1 MTIGELRVGVQ
12 ADSSIFTSND
22 VVVSGD
28 SLILPDVTYVDS
40 LATSVSNVG
49 TINVTKNAHLSASLT
64 NGVGAIFNVTNK
76 LVVTDEVH
84 NQGTITASGADF
96 KKAFENLGH
105 GSKLNVSGDITM
117 ASLLNQ
123 GEVSGN
129 TLSATAQVDNQ
140 GSIVLQGNLKAD
152 TLTNQEN
159 ATLQA
164 QAVDLD
170 GNMTNNGAVDV
181 SSVKA
186 KEIVNQ
192 GSAQLT
198 ASGDIDVG
206 KLTNETGASV
216 SGSHFLISGDVK
228 NNGTL
233 TQTAQVGSSNFH
245 SMTNSGTVNLA
256 HETRMG
262 TLTNNLNGTIGGN
275 VALHV
280 STGLTNAGTLGQK
293 TSRLASLTVEETA
306 VNTGSIYVKAADVT
320 GLDNQVTGTLDVEG
334 KLSLNGN
341 VTNAGTLTAG
351 QIIATGEVVNTS
363 SITTGN
369 DGASSFGAVDNSGM
383 MTFGSDAEMTSLNNS
398 SESAKIEGGI
408 NLTVNGGLKNAG
420 QIGRADTRLT
430 QLLSDGETS
439 NSGKIYAER
448 ATFNSTFTNEANAVL
463 DVTDDFSLADATNN
477 GTMRGATVDVRQSL
491 SNFGTLNATEVNG
504 VNATIGNNGQMTVMS
519 GFNVKSLNNG
529 INGQL
534 QADHADIET
543 LTNDGRVT
551 LSGTQGSS
559 TIAKLDNTSGGA
571 VFNASG
577 TVHVTGNLDN
587 KGVIDQN
594 KTMTLTVD
602 GVADNQKTLNALSA
616 SFGQLKNFGKVDV
629 LNTLTTTTAFAN
641 SGTVTAKDV
650 NVGQGTNN
658 GALTASGTMTVANG
672 EFSHQGGT
680 LSVNA
685 LKLNQGGFVVGSNG
699 GIATIGSLES
709 TGGSTFDNAR
719 DLTLGHIGTT
729 SGLTYNQTA
738 GTLTVTDNTFFSNST
753 LNISGGK
760 LERFTEG
767 SNTFG
772 QGNTIRLS
780 GSNTDKLPSG
790 EDGKLE
796 GDWRN
801 GYTYAHVGVLD
812 SGSTVTVEKGAIL
825 EADDVN
831 LTANSLTIDGG
842 VLASDMGSFFVSV
855 TEDFFTIDTGEANK
869 LPTMVLGTKDVGA
882 LEESFGQHVQIGES
896 GGTLVLT
903 DEYVYLDAVASANK
917 KLSEVFSG
925 KDMSVVFTGN
935 IADPTT
941 RDNNFYHQTFADLKA
956 EQKPDSKFNTPG
968 LVFSNMAYLNKE
980 NANGVAKDKLVIGST
995 GTSVGDDAYLLDL
1008 NIGFMNVGE
1017 ASEVVVQDG
1026 KTFALTGNKNGIELV
1041 GDAQGKVT
1049 VTGAKSVFNLGNQGV
1064 AGVKGYLGTLSVE
1077 NDGAFKAVKGEYSL
1091 DKLQLLDGTG
1101 EVMADA
1107 VLTVASLS
1115 DVQGATEL
1123 TNRGE
1128 LTITE
1133 ATTFNGVL
1141 TNEGKLN
1148 MVGVNGTLSGKFVNA
1163 NGALASFD
1171 QLTIGTSD
1179 FSNTDGSKVVAERGW
1194 NLLQGSQVS
1203 SDGRLVSYGTN
1214 TIDGV
1219 LTLNASGHIVAQGES
1234 TVNGKVLMHGGGLFT
1249 QMNVH
1254 GVVGVLDGGV
1264 LVVEDSLSV
1273 VSGGTLSTDGKAT
1286 IVAVELD
1293 SVGFTQ
1299 FDSGTDLL
1307 IGYRAFNEYDK
1318 NAIKGDDYRPQHAMF
1333 SQNSKLKVESFT
1345 EEREYDISPS
1355 TSLSMAPKQDDF
1367 EGYGKWGSGKAD
1379 QKFRI
1384 GQLHLKG
1391 NGSLDLDSDWY
1402 VLKDDKLEMN
1412 ASTTIKAHDYVNE
1425 YVNYQTN
1432 FIVKGSVIA
1441 NGSGDYHNLVMA
1453 DNGSYALGATGR
1465 DKGKLLTLFGGKYTV
1480 SVGGTAEFDS
1490 LLTTHDEVVEST
1502 GKLVNAGTLTL
1513 GGGTLGKGASIEN
1526 AGTFNITDTLNV
1538 AGSLTATEG
1547 SISGKALV
1555 VAEGGTVSLANTKI
1569 DNLKTIRNEGS
1580 LTVDDAKRFGAG
1592 NTYVHSGNATLATN
1606 GTWFEGTNLEFTDGA
1621 IFNVNSVNRKTLGDN
1636 KVVISG
1642 GTPASIQNGEPNTGT
1657 FDGMTKVTV
1666 HTLEKSGEILV
1677 KEGGYL
1683 DVEALSGEANVTVE
1697 NGGVLGLA
1705 ITDLTKYYLDGSTID
1720 KDENVEIDSD
1730 KFGVAHFV
1738 GDKLNGIT
1746 FNDANVELKT
1756 TKDTETLATIMTV
1769 ADGLSGLGSVTAVFN
1784 GKIEGAASNNTFT
1797 IGGIA
1802 ELFDEQSGNDSPVIN
1817 PGVVLTGYSLDAANA
1832 SEIFFSKEQGR
1843 QNAVA
1848 GSIGFRSIK
1857 NADKVTVESG
1867 LTTSLTGY
1875 EGVLNWSD
1883 DQRLLVAS
1891 SAGKGGEIYV
1901 TDGRVIFGNGA
1912 TNQRNAG
1919 WVDSLTVTADG
1930 LVEVKH
1936 FNLGVKHAALSGKTT
1951 ISTNASMT
1959 ANSLEFGKG
1968 AMLTSAG
1975 ILTVGTDSSDEVLNV
1990 LGGLESTGT
1999 LDLSKIETINIG
2011 ATDVAN
2017 ASRADGTQQIV
2028 NRGQATYGNVVVQA
2042 GGRLEN
2048 HGTESGNDLTIVAG
2062 ATHQTSNTSTWNN
2075 VSNNAGA
2082 KDVWGTDAENETVK
2096 VTINDGG
2103 KYVNEG
2109 ILDATKSEAAEF
2121 KGVLETSNTAS
2132 FNALA
2137 FNGTLAVK
2145 DGTLSAAQFTVQ
2157 SGSTLSIDKGVMALN
2172 GMSVEEAR
2180 SATQKDAVLGLG
2192 GSLNLEGSSLVVGT
2206 KDQDAAVAAGDVYF
2220 GTDSALVIDT
2230 SRLSA
2235 DHMIKGNGNLVVKTG
2250 SELVVTNASWGKHI
2264 LITDGLDT
2272 SGVEEGAWDGD
2283 YFVNKTNIYMDYVF
2297 KDGKLV
2303 LQVGKPGDT
2312 AIGSLSKDFVAP
2324 NVINGLIDTEE
2335 GAAIRDVNSPFA
2347 DVAFIDR
2354 MLDVNFAGKDAEGN
2368 LNLANSLEK
2377 MNSVIGFNAA
2387 TGMDAYAHTMVSDK
2401 MDRIDRR
2408 AQSMLGLEDRSFWVD
2423 VIGSKTKMDGLGF
2436 GNGEAGFNAD
2446 NYGLIF
2452 GADVDVRNG
2461 LRGGAAFNYVDGDVE
2476 SEGDVVSTKT
2486 DAETLGL
2493 TLYGAYEWGDF
2504 RLLGQLGY
2512 DRVKGDA
2519 KQNFADVQ
2527 ANSYEVTGNT
2537 EAQIFS
2543 LGLAGEYL
2551 VDFGSFSMVPHAGL
2565 RLTHADYDAFDS
2577 YINGKKAF
2585 HNEADA
2591 SDIVQLPIGVAF
2603 KGNILT
2609 NGWMLMPT
2617 ADVSVVPQF
2626 GDTDSQVRVSATNFA
2641 GTDTYGYDIA
2651 GDFVGKLNLGL
2662 TGEKDAHRFG
2672 VSLDFSAGD
2681 KGARSTGV
2689 TFDYRLTF

>member
-1 MTIGELRVGVQ
+1 MTSDGRLISYG
-12 ADSSIFTSND
+12 DNI
-22 VVVSGD
+22 VS
-28 SLILPDVTYVDS
+28 
-40 LATSVSNVG
+40 
-49 TINVTKNAHLSASLT
+49 
-64 NGVGAIFNVTNK
+64 
-76 LVVTDEVH
+76 
-84 NQGTITASGADF
+84 
-96 KKAFENLGH
+96 
-105 GSKLNVSGDITM
+105 
-117 ASLLNQ
+117 
-123 GEVSGN
+123 
-129 TLSATAQVDNQ
+129 
-140 GSIVLQGNLKAD
+140 
-152 TLTNQEN
+152 
-159 ATLQA
+159 
-164 QAVDLD
+164 
-170 GNMTNNGAVDV
+170 
-181 SSVKA
+181 
-186 KEIVNQ
+186 
-192 GSAQLT
+192 
-198 ASGDIDVG
+198 G
-206 KLTNETGASV
+206 KLTLGESGYVVAQGTTTLTGV
-216 SGSHFLISGDVK
+216 GVLTMKGQGLYEKLTITGGKVDVK
-228 NNGTL
+228 NNGVL
-233 TQTAQVGSSNFH
+233 F
-245 SMTNSGTVNLA
+245 
-256 HETRMG
+256 
-262 TLTNNLNGTIGGN
+262 
-275 VALHV
+275 
-280 STGLTNAGTLGQK
+280 
-293 TSRLASLTVEETA
+293 
-306 VNTGSIYVKAADVT
+306 
-320 GLDNQVTGTLDVEG
+320 VEG
-334 KLSLNGN
+334 ELK
-341 VTNAGTLTAG
+341 V
-351 QIIATGEVVNTS
+351 S
-363 SITTGN
+363 S
-369 DGASSFGAVDNSGM
+369 
-383 MTFGSDAEMTSLNNS
+383 
-398 SESAKIEGGI
+398 
-408 NLTVNGGLKNAG
+408 
-420 QIGRADTRLT
+420 
-430 QLLSDGETS
+430 
-439 NSGKIYAER
+439 
-448 ATFNSTFTNEANAVL
+448 
-463 DVTDDFSLADATNN
+463 
-477 GTMRGATVDVRQSL
+477 
-491 SNFGTLNATEVNG
+491 
-504 VNATIGNNGQMTVMS
+504 
-519 GFNVKSLNNG
+519 
-529 INGQL
+529 
-534 QADHADIET
+534 
-543 LTNDGRVT
+543 
-551 LSGTQGSS
+551 
-559 TIAKLDNTSGGA
+559 
-571 VFNASG
+571 
-577 TVHVTGNLDN
+577 
-587 KGVIDQN
+587 
-594 KTMTLTVD
+594 
-602 GVADNQKTLNALSA
+602 
-616 SFGQLKNFGKVDV
+616 
-629 LNTLTTTTAFAN
+629 
-641 SGTVTAKDV
+641 
-650 NVGQGTNN
+650 N
-658 GALTASGTMTVANG
+658 GALHAAGAEIVAK
-672 EFSHQGGT
+672 
-680 LSVNA
+680 
-685 LKLNQGGFVVGSNG
+685 KL
-699 GIATIGSLES
+699 
-709 TGGSTFDNAR
+709 
-719 DLTLGHIGTT
+719 TT
-729 SGLTYNQTA
+729 DGNTRFGA
-738 GTLTVTDNTFFSNST
+738 GTSLKT
-753 LNISGGK
+753 
-760 LERFTEG
+760 
-767 SNTFG
+767 
-772 QGNTIRLS
+772 
-780 GSNTDKLPSG
+780 
-790 EDGKLE
+790 
-796 GDWRN
+796 
-801 GYTYAHVGVLD
+801 GV
-812 SGSTVTVEKGAIL
+812 
-825 EADDVN
+825 
-831 LTANSLTIDGG
+831 
-842 VLASDMGSFFVSV
+842 F
-855 TEDFFTIDTGEANK
+855 
-869 LPTMVLGTKDVGA
+869 
-882 LEESFGQHVQIGES
+882 
-896 GGTLVLT
+896 
-903 DEYVYLDAVASANK
+903 AVA
-917 KLSEVFSG
+917 EF
-925 KDMSVVFTGN
+925 
-935 IADPTT
+935 
-941 RDNNFYHQTFADLKA
+941 
-956 EQKPDSKFNTPG
+956 
-968 LVFSNMAYLNKE
+968 
-980 NANGVAKDKLVIGST
+980 
-995 GTSVGDDAYLLDL
+995 DA
-1008 NIGFMNVGE
+1008 
-1017 ASEVVVQDG
+1017 
-1026 KTFALTGNKNGIELV
+1026 
-1041 GDAQGKVT
+1041 
-1049 VTGAKSVFNLGNQGV
+1049 
-1064 AGVKGYLGTLSVE
+1064 
-1077 NDGAFKAVKGEYSL
+1077 
-1091 DKLQLLDGTG
+1091 
-1101 EVMADA
+1101 
-1107 VLTVASLS
+1107 
-1115 DVQGATEL
+1115 
-1123 TNRGE
+1123 
-1128 LTITE
+1128 
-1133 ATTFNGVL
+1133 
-1141 TNEGKLN
+1141 
-1148 MVGVNGTLSGKFVNA
+1148 
-1163 NGALASFD
+1163 
-1171 QLTIGTSD
+1171 
-1179 FSNTDGSKVVAERGW
+1179 
-1194 NLLQGSQVS
+1194 SQ
-1203 SDGRLVSYGTN
+1203 
-1214 TIDGV
+1214 
-1219 LTLNASGHIVAQGES
+1219 
-1234 TVNGKVLMHGGGLFT
+1234 
-1249 QMNVH
+1249 
-1254 GVVGVLDGGV
+1254 
-1264 LVVEDSLSV
+1264 
-1273 VSGGTLSTDGKAT
+1273 
-1286 IVAVELD
+1286 
-1293 SVGFTQ
+1293 
-1299 FDSGTDLL
+1299 
-1307 IGYRAFNEYDK
+1307 
-1318 NAIKGDDYRPQHAMF
+1318 IKGDDYREKNTAVYRYDELRSSSDERNYAYDETKLQLDNTFYWNGKTIDGGDQQAGFDEGSTNFQIANVHLAKGTLTIDSNWYLLNGDTFVMDEGTKF
-1333 SQNSKLKVESFT
+1333 TAKDKTLQNL
-1345 EEREYDISPS
+1345 Y
-1355 TSLSMAPKQDDF
+1355 A
-1367 EGYGKWGSGKAD
+1367 
-1379 QKFRI
+1379 
-1384 GQLHLKG
+1384 
-1391 NGSLDLDSDWY
+1391 
-1402 VLKDDKLEMN
+1402 
-1412 ASTTIKAHDYVNE
+1412 
-1425 YVNYQTN
+1425 QTN
-1432 FIVKGSVIA
+1432 FIVKGAVTA
-1441 NGSGDYHNLVMA
+1441 NGEASYSNLVMG
-1453 DNGSYALGATGR
+1453 DQGTYDLGGTDQGT
-1465 DKGKLLTLFGGKYTV
+1465 LLTLLGGTYTV
-1480 SVGGTAEFDS
+1480 KEGAQSTFNT
-1490 LLTTHDEVVEST
+1490 LLTTHPEVAESK
-1502 GKLVNAGTLTL
+1502 GKIVNNGTMTL

-1569 DNLKTIRNEGS
+1569 DNLKTICNEGS

-1606 GTWFEGTNLEFTDGA
+1606 GTWFEGMNLEFTDGA
-1621 IFNVNSVNRKTLGDN
+1621 VFDVSSANRTTLGN
-1636 KVVISG
+1636 NNVVIFG
-1642 GTPASIQNGEPNTGT
+1642 GTPASIQNGKPNKGT

-1683 DVEALSGEANVTVE
+1683 DVEALSGEANVKVE

-1769 ADGLSGLGSVTAVFN
+1769 ADGLSSLGSVTAVFTGN
-1784 GKIEGAASNNTFT
+1784 IEGAASNNTFT
-1797 IGGIA
+1797 IDGIA
-1802 ELFDEQSGNDSPVIN
+1802 ELFDEQSGNDSPVTN

-1875 EGVLNWSD
+1875 EGKLDWSD
-1883 DQRLLVAS
+1883 GQRLLVAS
-1891 SAGKGGEIYV
+1891 SAGKGGEINV
-1901 TDGRVIFGNGA
+1901 ADGRVIFGNGA
-1912 TNQRNAG
+1912 TNQQNAG
-1919 WVDSLTVTADG
+1919 WVDSLTATADG

-1951 ISTNASMT
+1951 ISANASMT

-1968 AMLTSAG
+1968 AMLTNAG

-2011 ATDVAN
+2011 AAVAN
-2017 ASRADGTQQIV
+2017 ASRADDAQQIV

-2145 DGTLSAAQFTVQ
+2145 DGTLSAAQFTVR

-2423 VIGSKTKMDGLGF
+2423 VIGSKTKTDGLGF

-2452 GADVDVRNG
+2452 GADVNVRNG
-2461 LRGGAAFNYVDGDVE
+2461 LRVGAAFNYVDGDVE

-2493 TLYGAYEWGDF
+2493 TLYSAYEWGDF